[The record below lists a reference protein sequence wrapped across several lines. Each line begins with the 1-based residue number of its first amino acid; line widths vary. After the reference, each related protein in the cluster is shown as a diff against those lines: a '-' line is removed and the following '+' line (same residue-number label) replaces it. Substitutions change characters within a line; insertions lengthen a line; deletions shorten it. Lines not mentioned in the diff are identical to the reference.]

1 MTVYINGGY
10 RFQRAP
16 VGSNRGPD
24 GVCENDFVHCVS
36 PPASQNREIGG
47 CGALP
52 DTRPSRHDG
61 LGKCVSSRS
70 RPARSKCAP
79 RTRRKATRRSSTL
92 GGHFSHDS
100 GHWSPGWPNLVA
112 GRSTTQ
118 NRQIRAPT
126 VAARKPS
133 IYARTDACFATADA
147 SKLVACAVA
156 VAKSDV

>member
-1 MTVYINGGY
+1 MPVNINGGY
-10 RFQRAP
+10 RFQRAS

-24 GVCENDFVHCVS
+24 GTCENGFVHCVS
-36 PPASQNREIGG
+36 PPALQNREIGG

-52 DTRPSRHDG
+52 DTRPSASRRPRKIRFKP
-61 LGKCVSSRS
+61 LATSSVEACS
-70 RPARSKCAP
+70 AYAEEGY
-79 RTRRKATRRSSTL
+79 TALTL

-118 NRQIRAPT
+118 KRQIRAPT

-156 VAKSDV
+156 VAKSEV